1 MIVSN
6 QSYDFGIQANQLSD
20 ILCRGATVSSIQS
33 TNNTLTRGSTLRDTG
48 DYDVP
53 HPHPYTH
60 HYMTTSTSAT
70 PQAMSM
76 VGSRP
81 GSASGS
87 GSSPGIS
94 GGSGSGICSRSID
107 GLCVGVGSDCP
118 NVAGKMNYLECLHYE
133 RMPIP
138 VPIPIVP
145 PPPQMHSED
154 EIEPAYATGTQ
165 NPQCDQLIAD
175 LT

>member
-1 MIVSN
+1 
-6 QSYDFGIQANQLSD
+6 
-20 ILCRGATVSSIQS
+20 
-33 TNNTLTRGSTLRDTG
+33 
-48 DYDVP
+48 
-53 HPHPYTH
+53 
-60 HYMTTSTSAT
+60 
-70 PQAMSM
+70 MSM

-107 GLCVGVGSDCP
+107 GLCVGGGNDGTSVVG
-118 NVAGKMNYLECLHYE
+118 GQMNYLECLHYE

-154 EIEPAYATGTQ
+154 EVEPAYATGKHKRAPTA
-165 NPQCDQLIAD
+165 DQLD
-175 LT
+175 RQ

>member
-1 MIVSN
+1 MLPEATIN
-6 QSYDFGIQANQLSD
+6 LNLNGEKSYDFEIQANQLSD
-20 ILCRGATVSSIQS
+20 ILCRGATVSSVQS
-33 TNNTLTRGSTLRDTG
+33 TNNTLTRNSTLRDTG

-70 PQAMSM
+70 PQAMSI

-94 GGSGSGICSRSID
+94 AGSGSIVGIS
-107 GLCVGVGSDCP
+107 
-118 NVAGKMNYLECLHYE
+118 NNFHF
-133 RMPIP
+133 
-138 VPIPIVP
+138 
-145 PPPQMHSED
+145 ED
-154 EIEPAYATGTQ
+154 ILNIRY
-165 NPQCDQLIAD
+165 
-175 LT
+175 